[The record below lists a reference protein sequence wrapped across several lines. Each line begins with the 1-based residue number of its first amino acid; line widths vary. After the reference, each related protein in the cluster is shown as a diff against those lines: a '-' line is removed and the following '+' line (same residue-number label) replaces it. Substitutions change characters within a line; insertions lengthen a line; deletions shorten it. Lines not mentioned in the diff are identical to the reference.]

1 MRWSDQEVWDV
12 AEDPTRFKLWHV
24 PVHSTAVEHQI
35 GLGTQL
41 ASNYPV
47 GDGDEGERFEQE
59 MCQHEV
65 LPPNGPGVQQQAR
78 LQASPPPSAHA
89 TTLPSR
95 APAGPMIKFIFN
107 AFGEERNFLDG
118 PFCLIFGPS

>member
-59 MCQHEV
+59 MANMKFSHQRVSEFKSKQDYRPHL
-65 LPPNGPGVQQQAR
+65 LPPSMPPPRQPRPRQA
-78 LQASPPPSAHA
+78 ASPPPPRPRRA
-89 TTLPSR
+89 T
-95 APAGPMIKFIFN
+95 APLNLG
-107 AFGEERNFLDG
+107 AFEDDEEE
-118 PFCLIFGPS
+118 C